1 MKKKLI
7 KRRNITRRNKIR
19 RNKKNNRFSKKRV
32 GGKVFTILNWDN
44 LTVPEKKAATMN
56 IHGNTGVEFLN
67 RMGVVGPEQEAHMKL
82 QLGTIYYSGFRKLP
96 GDETGDF
103 ETAYQNALQPIDR
116 NKIHYSD

>member
-7 KRRNITRRNKIR
+7 KQRNKTRRKKIR
-19 RNKKNNRFSKKRV
+19 RTKRNKRFTKKKV
-32 GGKVFTILNWDN
+32 GGTQFTILDWDN
-44 LTVPEKKAATMN
+44 LTTREKKAATMN
-56 IHGNTGVEFLN
+56 IHANTGIDFLN

-103 ETAYQNALQPIDR
+103 ETAYNNAIQPIDR
-116 NKIHYSD
+116 TKILY